1 MAAGTG
7 SRLNPLTSVV
17 NKHLLPVYNKP
28 MIYYPLATLMLA
40 GIKEIAI
47 IVNSEDAKI
56 YKKILGDGNKF
67 GIKLSYL
74 IQKEPNGI
82 AAAFIIANE
91 FIGDQNVA
99 LILGDNFFY
108 GQGLGQTLKEI
119 NKNLIGATIF
129 AYSVNNP
136 QDYGVVEFDQ
146 YKNAVSITEKPS
158 NPKSNYAVTGLY
170 FYNNSVLKIAKNIK
184 MSGRGELEI
193 SDINSKYLELKT
205 LEVVLLPRGTTW
217 LDLGTF
223 ENLNNAANY
232 VKILEDRQG
241 NLVSSPEE
249 IALRNNWIGKKELN
263 NLIVE
268 SELNSYQVK
277 LKNLSENLE

>member
-7 SRLNPLTSVV
+7 SRLNPLTRVV

-40 GIKEIAI
+40 GIKEIAV
-47 IVNSEDAKI
+47 IVNLEDVKI

-74 IQKEPNGI
+74 IQKDPNGI
-82 AAAFIIANE
+82 AEAFIIANE

-108 GQGLGQTLKEI
+108 GQGLGHTLKEI
-119 NKNLIGATIF
+119 NKNLAGATIF

-146 YKNAVSITEKPS
+146 FKNVVSITEKPS

-170 FYNNSVLKIAKNIK
+170 FYNNSVLKVAKNIK

-193 SDINSKYLELKT
+193 SDINSKYLESKT

-223 ENLNNAANY
+223 DNLNNAANY

-263 NLIVE
+263 DLIVE
-268 SELNSYQVK
+268 SEFNSYQVK

>member
-1 MAAGTG
+1 MAGGAGT
-7 SRLNPLTSVV
+7 RLNPLTRVI

-47 IVNSEDAKI
+47 IVNLEDLKV
-56 YKKILGDGNKF
+56 YQKILGDGNKL

-74 IQKEPNGI
+74 IQKRPNGI
-82 AAAFIIANE
+82 AEAFIIANE

-108 GQGLGQTLKEI
+108 GQGLGQTLKYI
-119 NKNLIGATIF
+119 NKDLIGAKIF
-129 AYSVNNP
+129 AYPVNNP

-146 YKNAVSITEKPS
+146 YKNVVSIAEKPI

-170 FYNNSVLKIAKNIK
+170 FYNNSVIGMAKNLN
-184 MSGRGELEI
+184 MSSRGELEI
-193 SDINSKYLELKT
+193 SDINSKYLELKL

-223 ENLNNAANY
+223 ENLNNAANF

-249 IALRNNWIGKKELN
+249 IALRNNWIGGKELN
-263 NLIVE
+263 DLIFDFR
-268 SELNSYQVK
+268 LNSYQVM
-277 LKNLSENLE
+277 LKNISENL

>member
-7 SRLNPLTSVV
+7 SRLNPLTRVV

-40 GIKEIAI
+40 GIKEIAV
-47 IVNSEDAKI
+47 IVNLEDAKI
-56 YKKILGDGNKF
+56 YKKILGDGSKF

-74 IQKEPNGI
+74 IQKDPNGI
-82 AAAFIIANE
+82 AEAFIIANE

-108 GQGLGQTLKEI
+108 GQGLGHTLKEI
-119 NKNLIGATIF
+119 NKNLAGATIF

-146 YKNAVSITEKPS
+146 FKNAVSITEKPS

-170 FYNNSVLKIAKNIK
+170 FYNNSVLKVAKNIK

-193 SDINSKYLELKT
+193 SDINSKYLESKT

-223 ENLNNAANY
+223 DNLNNAANY

-263 NLIVE
+263 DLIVE

>member
-170 FYNNSVLKIAKNIK
+170 FYNNSVLKIAKNIR
-184 MSGRGELEI
+184 MSERGELEI

>member
-1 MAAGTG
+1 MAGGAGT
-7 SRLNPLTSVV
+7 RLNPLTRVI

-47 IVNSEDAKI
+47 IVNLEDLKV
-56 YKKILGDGNKF
+56 YQKILGDGNKL

-74 IQKEPNGI
+74 IQKKPNGI
-82 AAAFIIANE
+82 AEAFIIANE

-108 GQGLGQTLKEI
+108 GQGLGRTLRNI
-119 NKNLIGATIF
+119 NKDLIGAKIF
-129 AYSVNNP
+129 AYPVNNP

-146 YKNAVSITEKPS
+146 YKNAISIAEKPI

-170 FYNNSVLKIAKNIK
+170 LYNNSVIGMAKNLNV
-184 MSGRGELEI
+184 SGRGELEI
-193 SDINSKYLELKT
+193 SDINSKYLELKS

-223 ENLNNAANY
+223 ENLNSAANF

-249 IALRNNWIGKKELN
+249 IALRNNWIVRKELN
-263 NLIVE
+263 DLIFDFG
-268 SELNSYQVK
+268 LNSYQK
-277 LKNLSENLE
+277 MLKNISEDLE

>member
-1 MAAGTG
+1 MAGGAGT
-7 SRLNPLTSVV
+7 RLNPLTRVI

-47 IVNSEDAKI
+47 IVNLEDLKV
-56 YKKILGDGNKF
+56 YQKILGDGNKL

-74 IQKEPNGI
+74 IQKRPNGI
-82 AAAFIIANE
+82 AEAFIIANE

-108 GQGLGQTLKEI
+108 GQGLGQTLEYI
-119 NKNLIGATIF
+119 NKDLIGAKIF
-129 AYSVNNP
+129 AYPVNNP

-146 YKNAVSITEKPS
+146 YKNVVSIAEKPI

-170 FYNNSVLKIAKNIK
+170 FYNNSVVGMAKNLN
-184 MSGRGELEI
+184 MSSRGELEI
-193 SDINSKYLELKT
+193 SDINSKYLELKL

-223 ENLNNAANY
+223 ENLNNAANF

-249 IALRNNWIGKKELN
+249 IALRNNWIGRKELN
-263 NLIVE
+263 DLIFDFR
-268 SELNSYQVK
+268 LNSYQVM
-277 LKNLSENLE
+277 LKNISENL

>member
-7 SRLNPLTSVV
+7 SRLNPLTRVV

-40 GIKEIAI
+40 GIKEIAV
-47 IVNSEDAKI
+47 IVNLEDAKI
-56 YKKILGDGNKF
+56 YKKILGDGSKF

-74 IQKEPNGI
+74 IQKDPNGI
-82 AAAFIIANE
+82 AEAFIIANE

-108 GQGLGQTLKEI
+108 GQGLGHTLKEI
-119 NKNLIGATIF
+119 NKNLAGATIF

-146 YKNAVSITEKPS
+146 FKNAVSITEKPS

-170 FYNNSVLKIAKNIK
+170 FYNNSVLKVAKNIK

-193 SDINSKYLELKT
+193 SDINSKYLESKT

-223 ENLNNAANY
+223 DNLNNAANY
-232 VKILEDRQG
+232 VKIL
-241 NLVSSPEE
+241 
-249 IALRNNWIGKKELN
+249 
-263 NLIVE
+263 
-268 SELNSYQVK
+268 
-277 LKNLSENLE
+277 

>member
-7 SRLNPLTSVV
+7 SRLNPLTRVV

-40 GIKEIAI
+40 GIKEIAV
-47 IVNSEDAKI
+47 IVNLEDAKI

-74 IQKEPNGI
+74 IQKDKNGI
-82 AAAFIIANE
+82 AEAFIRANE

-108 GQGLGQTLKEI
+108 GQGLGHTLKEI
-119 NKNLIGATIF
+119 NKNLTGATIF

-193 SDINSKYLELKT
+193 SDINSKYLELKA

-223 ENLNNAANY
+223 DNLNNAANY

-249 IALRNNWIGKKELN
+249 IALRNNWIGTKELN
-263 NLIVE
+263 DLIVE
-268 SELNSYQVK
+268 SELNSPISK
-277 LKNLSENLE
+277 